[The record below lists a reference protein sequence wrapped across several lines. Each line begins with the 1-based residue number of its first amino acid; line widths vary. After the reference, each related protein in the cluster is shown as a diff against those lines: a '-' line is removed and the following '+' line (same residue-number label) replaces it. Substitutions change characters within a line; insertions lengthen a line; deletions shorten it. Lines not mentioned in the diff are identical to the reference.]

1 MLKPTNKPNTRIN
14 RRKLQGILC
23 TLVFCFN
30 ARAEAAWKENCQS
43 SYDPLA
49 ISPALSMV
57 LRIPENKGPESA
69 SSLEQSLYEL
79 LKSESRKANPVWNR
93 TSTQD
98 LSRSVQEFLFQQKPN
113 PAFPSLRRYWLLL
126 MLAQDQWD
134 ILEAALKKPGDTLSP
149 WLRAETKLGQRRY
162 SEALQL
168 FHQSREQSLAPWL
181 SWRRMETLFLL
192 GQSEGSLNE
201 MREFLNS
208 KLMQDPRVREKFQTF
223 LQAFVVHG
231 RALRPLLHQLQSKAD
246 QDALGQVAYCIL
258 TVAKETDDR
267 DAALEAMLR
276 FSKPS
281 SQSLRWVSIQ
291 LEKSLQAPMP
301 LDGLLTWIEAYTE
314 HAVKRLRQPWDADSD
329 HDAFAFA
336 QTQRKAG
343 DFLLG
348 QHSVLESKS
357 RMERLVQML
366 QTALAALPKNFSA
379 PELWALLAR
388 MHEASLRPAEAAR
401 IYKELALQATRPT
414 DQRFYANQM
423 LQNFG
428 LATVSLATDHTFMD
442 ACRIYQK
449 LVPDAHQ
456 ELSRCDLMMAHQALR
471 QGQEVD
477 ATQKLWQIVYAFP
490 HSVEGQTAAERL
502 IELARRTPDELY
514 RTSDKLLSIRNFQS
528 GPWIHKLQDLR
539 RQSSYQRIT
548 QLSNPDDQTEA
559 YYVFSQKEKGHA
571 LASES
576 LLKAVEMDQKAGRLV
591 RAIDR
596 LETWLHDY
604 PGSAEAPARLL
615 ELIAMTE
622 NAMQI
627 PRARRYLQWTS
638 SYNWS
643 ASQKDVI
650 QQKSCFFDIL
660 EHPPFGLQSCTKLE
674 AHISQGPALRLRLA
688 RALAY
693 GGYSEE
699 LYRYTRDHL
708 LPREDLSVDQKIMTL
723 DLLRRATT
731 LIPTRDEDLRT
742 TMTNYYLEQSESLG
756 PESRRILGALAYHE
770 AHKALAAF
778 MAMSIHGSRSDE
790 LVGSIQAK
798 KQAYD
803 EIDALYQKVL
813 QTRDPHWGSS
823 ALCDLALAAENFAEA
838 LNRIPEIEGL
848 DRKKIMS
855 QIASQIASWRAK
867 TKSLSGSA
875 SKTVEKFEILHSD
888 NPRIIHEAQRL
899 RDDVIQFNDWI
910 PGLEESEVPNY
921 SSIPW
926 EHWDEAAQALL
937 ESSQFNAGAPP
948 ITLLMKA
955 IHFTLH
961 KRDFI
966 RAEWLIERL
975 MQSSDPL
982 VQSLGLWHA
991 GRLQARLD
999 HFGKAEELWKN
1010 ALKLEPENRELRK
1023 QLGLLY
1029 ARFGFFA
1036 KAYGLLKPIEDDAQV
1051 DWALVAV
1058 ERQLELN
1065 EPASHRCE
1073 RLTTAPNASAEAF
1086 YNCSLLEFQNHRYA
1100 STAISRMESSL
1111 QRADKNPT
1119 LAAAARKQLA
1129 LMQIWKARFQ
1139 SDR

>member
-1 MLKPTNKPNTRIN
+1 
-14 RRKLQGILC
+14 
-23 TLVFCFN
+23 
-30 ARAEAAWKENCQS
+30 
-43 SYDPLA
+43 
-49 ISPALSMV
+49 MV
-57 LRIPENKGPESA
+57 LRIPENKGSEAA
-69 SSLEQSLYEL
+69 SSLEKKLHEL
-79 LKSESRKANPVWNR
+79 LHSESQKADPSWNR

-126 MLAQDQWD
+126 MLAQGQWD
-134 ILEAALKKPGDTLSP
+134 ILEAALKKPGDSLVP
-149 WLRAETKLGQRRY
+149 WLRAETMLGQRRY

-168 FHQSREQSLAPWL
+168 FHQSRDQELAAWL

-192 GQSEGSLNE
+192 GQSEGSLDQME
-201 MREFLNS
+201 TILAS
-208 KLMQDPRVREKFQTF
+208 QLMQDPRVRDKFQTF
-223 LQAFVVHG
+223 LQAFVVRG

-246 QDALGQVAYCIL
+246 QDALGQAAFCIL
-258 TVAKETDDR
+258 TVAKEMDDR
-267 DAALEAMLR
+267 NAALEAMLR
-276 FSKPS
+276 FSRPS
-281 SQSLRWVSIQ
+281 SQSLRWVSQQ
-291 LEKSLQAPMP
+291 LEKSLRTLMP
-301 LDGLLTWIEAYTE
+301 LDGLLSWIEAYTE
-314 HAVKRLRQPWDADSD
+314 HGVKRLRQASDAES
-329 HDAFAFA
+329 HQDAFLFV

-343 DFLLG
+343 DFLLS
-348 QHSVLESKS
+348 QRSVMESKS
-357 RMERLVQML
+357 RMERLDRLM

-388 MHEASLRPAEAAR
+388 IQEVSHRPAEAAK
-401 IYKELALQATRPT
+401 IYRELALQATRPA

-428 LATVSLATDHTFMD
+428 LATVSLVSDPTFMD
-442 ACRIYQK
+442 ACRIYQR

-471 QGQEVD
+471 QGQD
-477 ATQKLWQIVYAFP
+477 ADARQKLWQIVYAFP

-514 RTSDKLLSIRNFQS
+514 RTSDKLLNIRSFQS

-548 QLSNPDDQTEA
+548 QLTTPDDQAEA
-559 YYVFSQKEKGHA
+559 YYVFSQKEKGHT
-571 LASES
+571 LASEG
-576 LLKAVEMDQKAGRLV
+576 LLKAVEMDQKAGRLA

-604 PGSAEAPARLL
+604 PGSAEAPTRLL
-615 ELIAMTE
+615 QIVAMSE

-638 SYNWS
+638 SYRWS
-643 ASQKDVI
+643 ASQKDFI

-660 EHPPFGLQSCTKLE
+660 ERPLLGLQSCTKLE
-674 AHISQGPALRLRLA
+674 AHITQGPALRLRLA

-699 LYRYTRDHL
+699 LYRYTREHL
-708 LPREDLSVDQKIMTL
+708 IPREDLSVDQKIMAL
-723 DLLRRATT
+723 DLLRRSTT
-731 LIPTRDEDLRT
+731 LIPARDEDLRT
-742 TMTNYYLEQSESLG
+742 TMTNYYLELSDSLG
-756 PESRRILGALAYHE
+756 SESRRILGALAYQ
-770 AHKALAAF
+770 AAQKALAAF
-778 MAMSIHGSRSDE
+778 MAMPIYGSRSDE

-823 ALCDLALAAENFAEA
+823 ALCDLALAAGNFAEA

-867 TKSLSGSA
+867 AKSLSGSA

-888 NPRIIHEAQRL
+888 NPRIIQEAQRI
-899 RDDVIQFNDWI
+899 RDDVIQFDDWI
-910 PGLEESEVPNY
+910 PGLEESEVPHHR
-921 SSIPW
+921 SIPW
-926 EHWDEAAQALL
+926 ARWDEAAQALL
-937 ESSQFNAGAPP
+937 ESSQFNAGVPP
-948 ITLLMKA
+948 STLLMKA
-955 IHFTLH
+955 IHFTLQS
-961 KRDFI
+961 RDFI
-966 RAEWLIERL
+966 RAEWLIDRL
-975 MQSSDPL
+975 MQSSDSPT
-982 VQSLGLWHA
+982 QSLGLWQA

-999 HFGKAEELWKN
+999 HFGQAEELWIK

-1036 KAYGLLKPIEDDAQV
+1036 KAYGLLKPIEDDVQV
-1051 DWALVAV
+1051 DWSLVAV

-1065 EPASHRCE
+1065 EPAAQRCE
-1073 RLTTAPNASAEAF
+1073 RLINLPDATAEAF

-1100 STAISRMESSL
+1100 STAISRMEAAL
-1111 QRADKNPT
+1111 QRADQKPS

-1129 LMQIWKARFQ
+1129 LMQVWKARFQ